1 MLKEA
6 LRGWRL
12 ATAVGV
18 FVAFSLLST
27 QVFGEYGYLKLRE
40 QKRVLIQLEQKVQ
53 KQRDEKQ
60 RREQNVQKL
69 KTDPETIEKIAR
81 EEMKL
86 VRPGEIIY
94 TDPAHK

>member
-1 MLKEA
+1 VLKEA

-12 ATAVGV
+12 AAAIGV

-40 QKRVLIQLEQKVQ
+40 QKRVLSQIEEQVRVQ
-53 KQRDEKQ
+53 REEKQ
-60 RREQNVQKL
+60 QREERVRKLQK
-69 KTDPETIEKIAR
+69 DPEAIEKIAR

-86 VRPGEIIY
+86 VRPGEVIY